1 MKVSRRVSI
10 LLLSAL
16 AVLLASILLFLY
28 LKSRSD
34 QTATYTESRDLIRQI
49 KQQDSLWENEILKA
63 RVAITHN
70 YDPLVSP
77 LGEMT
82 RLWQKF
88 DSMEAQNQR
97 DDSPLWRNA
106 HDGYLNA
113 IKEKTR
119 LVEQFKSHNAVLR
132 NSLAFLPTAED
143 DIQLE
148 LAQLHDADKL
158 QLQSIATDTYDLLLS
173 SLEFAQVTSDDR
185 AADILVGLNKLAVNK
200 ERLPREFHELIDT
213 LSNHVGLILREQPK
227 VNRLL
232 EEIEVVP
239 VDERLDDI
247 TVLLNRDQQQAEA
260 VDRRYHFYL
269 LLFSALLV
277 LLLIWLGIRLIRS
290 FAEIN
295 QINRALVAA
304 NDELEQRVE
313 ERTRQ
318 LKDTQSELLDT
329 ARQAGMAEIATNVL
343 HNVGNVL
350 NSVNISADLVSR
362 KLRNSKAQGLG
373 KAMQLINE
381 HKQDLGSYLTEDE
394 KGKLLPGYLNQLVEA
409 IDLEQQGMAE
419 ELSQLSKSVDHIKD
433 IVATQQSYAG
443 ASSLLEPLSVSE
455 LLEDALRMNSGALT
469 RHHVTVRK
477 EYADVPLIMGD
488 KHRLLLILINLISNA
503 KYAMSDLSNQTRNMT
518 LAAAVVDGETLQI
531 SVRDEGEGIAPENMT
546 RIFAHGFTTR
556 KEGHGF
562 GLHSCALAA
571 IEMNGHLTA
580 HSDGPGK
587 GALFVLQIPLITA
600 EVEA

>member
-1 MKVSRRVSI
+1 MKVSSRVSI
-10 LLLSAL
+10 LLLAAL
-16 AVLLASILLFLY
+16 AVLLASVLVFLY

-34 QTATYTESRDLIRQI
+34 QTASYTESRDLIRQI
-49 KQQDSLWENEILKA
+49 KQQDSQWENEVLKA

-77 LGEMT
+77 LNEMT
-82 RLWQKF
+82 HLWQAF
-88 DSMEAQNQR
+88 DSMAAQKQR
-97 DDSPLWRNA
+97 DASPMWSNA

-113 IKEKTR
+113 MKEKTR
-119 LVEQFKSHNAVLR
+119 LVEQFKSHNSVLR

-143 DIQLE
+143 DIQQQ
-148 LAQLHDADKL
+148 LAQLPDADKL
-158 QLQSIATDTYDLLLS
+158 QLQNIATDTYDLLLS
-173 SLEFAQVTSDDR
+173 SLEFAQVTSDDK
-185 AADILVGLNKLAVNK
+185 AADILVGLNKLSVNK
-200 ERLPREFHELIDT
+200 ERLPEAFHDPIDI
-213 LSNHVGLILREQPK
+213 LSNHIELILREQPT

-247 TVLLNRDQQQAEA
+247 TVLLDRDQQQAEA
-260 VDRRYHFYL
+260 INQRYHFYL
-269 LLFSALLV
+269 LLFSTLLV

-295 QINRALVAA
+295 QMNRALVAA

-381 HKQDLGSYLTEDE
+381 HPHDLGRFLTEDE
-394 KGKLLPGYLNQLVEA
+394 KGKLLPGYLNQLVDA
-409 IDLEQQGMAE
+409 IDQEQQGMAE
-419 ELSQLSKSVDHIKD
+419 ELTQLSKSVDHIKD

-443 ASSLLEPLSVSE
+443 ASSVLEPLAVSE

-469 RHHVTVRK
+469 RHHVTVLK
-477 EYADVPLIMGD
+477 EYADVPRIMGD

-503 KYAMSDLSNQTRNMT
+503 KYAMSDLTNQARNMT
-518 LAAAVVDGETLQI
+518 LAAAVVDGQTLQI

-571 IEMNGHLTA
+571 MEMSGHLTA

-587 GALFVLQIPLITA
+587 GALFVLQIPLILA
-600 EVEA
+600 EGEP